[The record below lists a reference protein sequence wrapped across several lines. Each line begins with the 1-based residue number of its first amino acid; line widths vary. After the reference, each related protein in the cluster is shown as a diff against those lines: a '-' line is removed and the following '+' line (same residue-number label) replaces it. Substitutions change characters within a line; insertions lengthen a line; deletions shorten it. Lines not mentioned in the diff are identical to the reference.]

1 MQDMFQL
8 RTSNVFSSILG
19 GKCLILI
26 LTYFSSYAIVD
37 SITNCSALLL
47 SRSAV
52 TAAKKAMSKYITEGN
67 YFEFWNI
74 SKNVIQNKALLWSMF
89 LPNFFN
95 KHFVENTKM
104 FFVFKMK
111 MVIAQQ
117 QLIISKKVTTI
128 VYCVL

>member
-1 MQDMFQL
+1 
-8 RTSNVFSSILG
+8 
-19 GKCLILI
+19 
-26 LTYFSSYAIVD
+26 
-37 SITNCSALLL
+37 
-47 SRSAV
+47 
-52 TAAKKAMSKYITEGN
+52 
-67 YFEFWNI
+67 
-74 SKNVIQNKALLWSMF
+74 MF